1 MVVRL
6 GVDVSDVADW
16 AVRLRRTPQVAAV
29 AFTERELAATA
40 ADPRALTE
48 VWAVKEAVLKALG
61 TGFDGIGWRGIEVAP
76 PGGGARVVRI
86 AGGRH
91 PPDFPRVLRGAV
103 REVGGS
109 VLAAVVAAPGLGHR
123 PPPRLRAALVA
134 VPGGL
139 PRRERQRA
147 HSAAARLAG
156 RRAWEALC
164 AGTGRTAAG
173 TRWGRTEA
181 GAPVLRTVGGLRVPV
196 ALAHGAG
203 LAAALVALPAARVP
217 HEAEAEDNGAED
229 NRPGDSGRGSGKPS
243 LELTIIAHDNLL
255 KEVTVHA

>member
-61 TGFDGIGWRGIEVAP
+61 TGFDGIGWRGVEVAP
-76 PGGGARVVRI
+76 PRGGARVVRI

-91 PPDFPRVLRGAV
+91 PPGFPRVLCGAV
-103 REVGGS
+103 REVGAS

-134 VPGGL
+134 VPDGL
-139 PRRERQRA
+139 PRRERQLA

-156 RRAWEALC
+156 RRAWEDLC
-164 AGTGRTAAG
+164 AGVGRTAG
-173 TRWGRTEA
+173 RTRWGRTEA
-181 GAPVLRTVGGLRVPV
+181 GAPVLRTVDGRRVPV

-203 LAAALVALPAARVP
+203 LAAAVVALPAARESRAPVR
-217 HEAEAEDNGAED
+217 NG
-229 NRPGDSGRGSGKPS
+229 PGDSGTGSGKSS

-255 KEVTVHA
+255 KEVTGHA